1 MKCKHHIIGVKQKCL
16 LSQLKVKGMLLEVT
30 LNVCDERYRLS
41 ENFTHNL
48 YLSDAVINHMY
59 F

>member
-41 ENFTHNL
+41 EKFYT
-48 YLSDAVINHMY
+48 
-59 F
+59 